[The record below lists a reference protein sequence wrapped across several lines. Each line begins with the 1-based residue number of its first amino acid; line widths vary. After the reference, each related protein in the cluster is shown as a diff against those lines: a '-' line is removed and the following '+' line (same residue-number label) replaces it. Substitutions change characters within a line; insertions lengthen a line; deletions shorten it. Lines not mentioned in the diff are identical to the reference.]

1 MKFTYFLFVS
11 LLISTGLFSPSSKAD
26 WQDIQGGL
34 EITESIVQLDR
45 ATRTYVVDVSVEN
58 SSFSALEGPLRLL
71 IDNASLKVVNRDGL
85 SNSGVPYL
93 NLPID
98 KLDPGELHQIRI
110 NFEIGDTQLAFELK
124 LQAETNALQP
134 NLDPIANANGDRST
148 NEQTTVVLS
157 GSGTDADGEI
167 SAYQWTQTSGPAVV
181 LVNSSNPITSFEAPK
196 TVTLIALI
204 FELTV
209 TDNLGATDKD
219 SVIITVIPVAN
230 IAPAADAGADQSV
243 GEQTLVTL
251 SGSGSDS
258 DGSVATFRWTQIAG
272 QAVTLTSPNL
282 ALTRFDTPAATSALT
297 LIFQLTVTDNEGA
310 TTTDTVA
317 ITVNPAANIAPTA
330 YAGADQSVD
339 EQTLVTLSG
348 SGSDSDGTVTTYR
361 WTQIAGQA
369 VTLTSPN
376 LALTRFDTPTAASA
390 LTLIFQLTVTD
401 NEGATT
407 TDTVAITVNPA
418 ANIAP
423 TANAGPNQSVDE
435 QTLVT
440 LSGSG
445 SDSDGSVATYRWT
458 QIAGQA
464 ITLTSPNLALTR
476 FDAPAATSALTL
488 IFQLTVTDNEGA
500 TTTDT
505 VAITVNPAA
514 NIAPTA
520 YAGTDQSVDEQ
531 TVFTLSGSGTDSD
544 GTVTTYRWTQTAGQT
559 VILTDANNAWAS
571 FEAPA
576 VSSALTL
583 TFQLIVTDNDDASAN
598 DSINIT
604 VNPAANIAPTA
615 NAGTDQ
621 SVDEQAVVMLT
632 GSGTDS
638 DGSVTTYRWT
648 QIAGE
653 AVILASPSRAWTRFD
668 VPTAASALTLI
679 FQLTVTDDDNATTTD
694 TVAITVN
701 PAATDTLIV
710 TGENTGNNF
719 VVSWNDVNAHSYRV
733 LFWDNDGN
741 IYGPTTTSLSLSITS
756 TIREL
761 GGRVVVEA
769 YDALGNSVFSTP
781 INVEAL

>member
-1 MKFTYFLFVS
+1 
-11 LLISTGLFSPSSKAD
+11 
-26 WQDIQGGL
+26 
-34 EITESIVQLDR
+34 
-45 ATRTYVVDVSVEN
+45 
-58 SSFSALEGPLRLL
+58 
-71 IDNASLKVVNRDGL
+71 
-85 SNSGVPYL
+85 
-93 NLPID
+93 
-98 KLDPGELHQIRI
+98 
-110 NFEIGDTQLAFELK
+110 
-124 LQAETNALQP
+124 
-134 NLDPIANANGDRST
+134 
-148 NEQTTVVLS
+148 
-157 GSGTDADGEI
+157 
-167 SAYQWTQTSGPAVV
+167 
-181 LVNSSNPITSFEAPK
+181 
-196 TVTLIALI
+196 VTLIALI

-230 IAPAADAGADQSV
+230 IAPAADAGVDQSV
-243 GEQTLVTL
+243 DEQTLVTL

-282 ALTRFDTPAATSALT
+282 ALTRFDTPAATSALTLIFQLTVTDDEDATTTDTIDIVVNPAANIAPTADAGADQSVDEQTLVTLSGSGSDSDGSVATYRWTQIAGQAVTLTSPNLALTRFDAPTATSALTLTFQLTVTDNGGAATTNTVDIRVNPAGNIAPTANAGADQSVDEQAVVMLTGSGSDSDGSVATFRWTQIAGQVVMLRSASRAWTRFDTPAASTALTLIFQLTVTDNKGATTTDTVAITVNPAGNTAPTANAGPNQSVNAQNVVILSGSGTDSDGTVTTYRWTQIAGQAVTLTSPNLALTRFDAPTAASSLT

-376 LALTRFDTPTAASA
+376 LALTRFDTPTAAS
-390 LTLIFQLTVTD
+390 
-401 NEGATT
+401 
-407 TDTVAITVNPA
+407 
-418 ANIAP
+418 
-423 TANAGPNQSVDE
+423 S
-435 QTLVT
+435 
-440 LSGSG
+440 
-445 SDSDGSVATYRWT
+445 
-458 QIAGQA
+458 
-464 ITLTSPNLALTR
+464 
-476 FDAPAATSALTL
+476 LTL

-653 AVILASPSRAWTRFD
+653 AVILTSPNSASTSFD
-668 VPTAASALTLI
+668 APTAASALTLI

>member
-1 MKFTYFLFVS
+1 
-11 LLISTGLFSPSSKAD
+11 
-26 WQDIQGGL
+26 
-34 EITESIVQLDR
+34 
-45 ATRTYVVDVSVEN
+45 
-58 SSFSALEGPLRLL
+58 
-71 IDNASLKVVNRDGL
+71 
-85 SNSGVPYL
+85 
-93 NLPID
+93 
-98 KLDPGELHQIRI
+98 
-110 NFEIGDTQLAFELK
+110 
-124 LQAETNALQP
+124 
-134 NLDPIANANGDRST
+134 
-148 NEQTTVVLS
+148 
-157 GSGTDADGEI
+157 
-167 SAYQWTQTSGPAVV
+167 
-181 LVNSSNPITSFEAPK
+181 
-196 TVTLIALI
+196 
-204 FELTV
+204 
-209 TDNLGATDKD
+209 
-219 SVIITVIPVAN
+219 
-230 IAPAADAGADQSV
+230 
-243 GEQTLVTL
+243 
-251 SGSGSDS
+251 
-258 DGSVATFRWTQIAG
+258 
-272 QAVTLTSPNL
+272 LTSPNL
-282 ALTRFDTPAATSALT
+282 VLTRFDAPTATSALT

-376 LALTRFDTPTAASA
+376 LVLTRFDTPTAA
-390 LTLIFQLTVTD
+390 
-401 NEGATT
+401 
-407 TDTVAITVNPA
+407 
-418 ANIAP
+418 
-423 TANAGPNQSVDE
+423 
-435 QTLVT
+435 
-440 LSGSG
+440 
-445 SDSDGSVATYRWT
+445 
-458 QIAGQA
+458 
-464 ITLTSPNLALTR
+464 
-476 FDAPAATSALTL
+476 SALTL

-653 AVILASPSRAWTRFD
+653 AVILTSPNSASTSFD
-668 VPTAASALTLI
+668 APTAASALTLI

>member
-1 MKFTYFLFVS
+1 
-11 LLISTGLFSPSSKAD
+11 
-26 WQDIQGGL
+26 
-34 EITESIVQLDR
+34 
-45 ATRTYVVDVSVEN
+45 
-58 SSFSALEGPLRLL
+58 
-71 IDNASLKVVNRDGL
+71 
-85 SNSGVPYL
+85 
-93 NLPID
+93 
-98 KLDPGELHQIRI
+98 
-110 NFEIGDTQLAFELK
+110 
-124 LQAETNALQP
+124 
-134 NLDPIANANGDRST
+134 
-148 NEQTTVVLS
+148 
-157 GSGTDADGEI
+157 
-167 SAYQWTQTSGPAVV
+167 
-181 LVNSSNPITSFEAPK
+181 
-196 TVTLIALI
+196 
-204 FELTV
+204 
-209 TDNLGATDKD
+209 
-219 SVIITVIPVAN
+219 
-230 IAPAADAGADQSV
+230 
-243 GEQTLVTL
+243 
-251 SGSGSDS
+251 
-258 DGSVATFRWTQIAG
+258 
-272 QAVTLTSPNL
+272 
-282 ALTRFDTPAATSALT
+282 
-297 LIFQLTVTDNEGA
+297 
-310 TTTDTVA
+310 
-317 ITVNPAANIAPTA
+317 
-330 YAGADQSVD
+330 
-339 EQTLVTLSG
+339 
-348 SGSDSDGTVTTYR
+348 
-361 WTQIAGQA
+361 
-369 VTLTSPN
+369 
-376 LALTRFDTPTAASA
+376 LTRFDTPTAA
-390 LTLIFQLTVTD
+390 
-401 NEGATT
+401 
-407 TDTVAITVNPA
+407 
-418 ANIAP
+418 
-423 TANAGPNQSVDE
+423 
-435 QTLVT
+435 
-440 LSGSG
+440 
-445 SDSDGSVATYRWT
+445 
-458 QIAGQA
+458 
-464 ITLTSPNLALTR
+464 
-476 FDAPAATSALTL
+476 SALTL

-653 AVILASPSRAWTRFD
+653 AVILTSPNSASTSFD
-668 VPTAASALTLI
+668 APTAASALTLI